1 MATTNYSFAVPT
13 VGGSVNVWGADLNAN
28 WEKVDGLLSG
38 TYLDGG
44 IPVNLDGIYV
54 INGTVNSTVIGNVTP
69 AAATF
74 TIINCD
80 DVIASGDVTV
90 GDQCTATQFN
100 GPVVGSVTGNADSAT
115 ALATAR
121 RFSIEGPIRTD
132 PAVVTS
138 FDGTGDVALAVTIDY
153 DLLWPIGV
161 IYTTVA
167 SANPAT
173 LFTGTVWEAIGA
185 GQVLLG
191 VGTHS
196 DVNAEAKTFVAGD
209 TGGAY
214 NHTLSISEIPP
225 HSHTYNDQQGPPPNP
240 LNRDIT
246 SSSSTQRFNTPQTS
260 ETGGGL
266 KHNNMQPY
274 LTVYMWKRIS

>member
-28 WEKVDGLLSG
+28 WAKVDCLLSG
-38 TYLDGG
+38 TYLNGG

-132 PAVVTS
+132 PAVVTN
-138 FDGTGDVALAVTIDY
+138 FDGTGDVVLAVTIDSV
-153 DLLWPIGV
+153 L
-161 IYTTVA
+161 YTHL
-167 SANPAT
+167 T
-173 LFTGTVWEAIGA
+173 LPTTPYA
-185 GQVLLG
+185 
-191 VGTHS
+191 
-196 DVNAEAKTFVAGD
+196 
-209 TGGAY
+209 
-214 NHTLSISEIPP
+214 
-225 HSHTYNDQQGPPPNP
+225 
-240 LNRDIT
+240 
-246 SSSSTQRFNTPQTS
+246 SSSLCGVVVKTI
-260 ETGGGL
+260 
-266 KHNNMQPY
+266 K
-274 LTVYMWKRIS
+274 V